1 MKATHFQI
9 IQKHLDDIQNSIVAY
24 QKAVDMKIEKYQ
36 RNAAEDEQRLNEHAL
51 MEETERNQTIL
62 RGDRERVANST
73 ELQITLDF
81 ECIEAELQLWACE
94 PPSESFLKIMNA
106 IDTFNLAL
114 DADEIVMLSQTASG
128 SYLGNKILNGYA
140 QKNGLQFPFVELSG
154 MFQEIRNVKADCM
167 LSINAYC
174 GKEHN
179 ITDMRW
185 LALNPDTKREYDST
199 RRLFSSEY
207 ITRDESSFTRL
218 RQMLNTAT
226 DTTVSLADSEID
238 RIGKLFEGVEPA
250 ERFDRMKQLI
260 ETHPEVEPKL
270 ALFDPHCYKNAK
282 AEIRHAKFEAR
293 QNALAALKEAA
304 AAAEDARQEAV
315 KASL

>member
-9 IQKHLDDIQNSIVAY
+9 IQKHLDDIQNSIIAY
-24 QKAVDMKIEKYQ
+24 QKAVDMKIEKYK
-36 RNAAEDEQRLNEHAL
+36 RNAAEDEQRLNQRAL
-51 MEETERNQTIL
+51 AEETQRNQTIL

-73 ELQITLDF
+73 ELQITLAF

-94 PPSESFLKIMNA
+94 PPEESFLKIMNA

-114 DADEIVMLSQTASG
+114 DADEIVVLSQTASG

-140 QKNGLQFPFVELSG
+140 QKNGMQFPFTELAG
-154 MFQEIRNVKADCM
+154 MFQEIRNTKADVL
-167 LSINAYC
+167 LSINAYA
-174 GKEHN
+174 GKQNSVTE
-179 ITDMRW
+179 MRW
-185 LALNPDTKREYDST
+185 LAVNPNTGREYDVT
-199 RRLFSSEY
+199 RRLFASEY

-238 RIGKLFEGVEPA
+238 RIGKMFEGIEPA

-260 ETHPEVEPKL
+260 EAHPELEGKL
-270 ALFDPHCYKNAK
+270 SMYDPHCYKNAK
-282 AEIRHAKFEAR
+282 MEIRHAKFEAR